1 MVRITIGRNLASKS
15 ALSYIACYARA
26 GAGHVYLQRGYRN
39 YGVPQQELIER
50 MKKVEF
56 GLDLTTHIERVCQC
70 QCRTCVDRGFHSVGN
85 CEYSCLEMMFFN
97 QLEIRGDPEMF
108 KECVCDCA
116 FCRSGVV
123 VARHSLLEC
132 GFYCPRSN
140 YNLNDD

>member
-97 QLEIRGDPEMF
+97 QLEIRGDP
-108 KECVCDCA
+108 
-116 FCRSGVV
+116 
-123 VARHSLLEC
+123 
-132 GFYCPRSN
+132 
-140 YNLNDD
+140 